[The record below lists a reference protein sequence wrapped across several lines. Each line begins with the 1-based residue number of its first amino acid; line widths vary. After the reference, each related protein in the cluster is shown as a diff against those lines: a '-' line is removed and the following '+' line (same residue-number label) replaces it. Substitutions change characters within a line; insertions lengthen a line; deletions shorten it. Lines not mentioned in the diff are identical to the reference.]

1 MNKLKNTFV
10 LGFFLGLIV
19 PPLAFILYS
28 NYHSTEKTILDNLH
42 FYKSGGVLSNVISL
56 SVIAN
61 LIPFFG
67 LLNSKNERAAQGVIG
82 GSFVYV
88 FVVLIIILTK

>member
-1 MNKLKNTFV
+1 MYKFKNTFV
-10 LGFFLGLIV
+10 MGFVLGLIV
-19 PPLAFILYS
+19 PPIAFILYS
-28 NYHSTEKTILDNLH
+28 IINNPEKTILDNLH
-42 FYKSGGVLSNVISL
+42 FYKFGGVLSNVISL

-61 LIPFFG
+61 LLPFFG
-67 LLNSKNERAAQGVIG
+67 FLNSKNERAAQGVIG

>member
-10 LGFFLGLIV
+10 IGFVFGLIV

-28 NYHSTEKTILDNLH
+28 ILNNPEKTILENLH
-42 FYKSGGVLSNVISL
+42 FYKTGGVLSNVISL

-67 LLNSKNERAAQGVIG
+67 FLNSKNERTAQGVIG
-82 GSFVYV
+82 GSFIYV

>member
-1 MNKLKNTFV
+1 MSKFKNTFV
-10 LGFFLGLIV
+10 IGFVLGLVV
-19 PPLAFILYS
+19 PPLAFILY
-28 NYHSTEKTILDNLH
+28 NIFNNPEKSILENLF

-67 LLNSKNERAAQGVIG
+67 FLNSKNERAAQGVIG

-88 FVVLIIILTK
+88 FIVLIIILTK